1 MFFLLSKI
9 FLGKA
14 LYVVAASRRT
24 TGICALAAQ
33 NTPLAQRLYFT
44 LFLLPCQQQS
54 RPGHG
59 SLGRF

>member
-1 MFFLLSKI
+1 MFFLLSEI

-44 LFLLPCQQQS
+44 LFLLLCQQ
-54 RPGHG
+54 
-59 SLGRF
+59 